1 MGGGSWRVASEVAN
15 QWMLANGG
23 NIVMIGSVL
32 AIRQVKGCI
41 AYNAAKAGLHQ
52 LTKSLALEWAKKGI
66 RVNAL
71 APGYVLT
78 DMVAK
83 IFLKPGAKADDR
95 DKYSDMGKSFV
106 NGIPMGSFVE
116 LG

>member
-32 AIRQVKGCI
+32 AIWQVKGCI

-78 DMVAK
+78 DMVA
-83 IFLKPGAKADDR
+83 IVILAARREGLLTALVDEIKAAG
-95 DKYSDMGKSFV
+95 SHASF
-106 NGIPMGSFVE
+106 
-116 LG
+116 